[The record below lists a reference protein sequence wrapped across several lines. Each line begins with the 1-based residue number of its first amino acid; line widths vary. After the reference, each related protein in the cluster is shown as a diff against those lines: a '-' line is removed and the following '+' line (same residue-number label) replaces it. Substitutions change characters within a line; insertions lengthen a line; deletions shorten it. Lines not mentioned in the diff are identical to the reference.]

1 MTTVSSDR
9 SQLGFPD
16 AVKACFSFLTKEGF
30 QIVEENPTLVRYQ
43 SQGVVASVFHG
54 RASYELGVEFAT
66 VGAPNE
72 KFNLYR
78 MLVWAR
84 QAGMLTELP
93 SMAYQTNSKDE
104 IKRMVCEI
112 AALVQKYG
120 GPILIG
126 DAVVDAVVYTALREE
141 QSRDAVAY
149 TNEVHLRAA
158 RRQAEE
164 AWQAKDYAA
173 VARIYEQINGDD
185 LSASEVM
192 RLHYAEKAV
201 GRRVDVLS

>member
-84 QAGMLTELP
+84 QAGRLTELP
-93 SMAYQTNSKDE
+93 SMAFQTNSKEE

-112 AALVQKYG
+112 AALVQRYG
-120 GPILIG
+120 GPILSG
-126 DAVVDAVVYTALREE
+126 DAVVYTALREE

-149 TNEVHLRAA
+149 TKEVHLRAA

-164 AWQAKDYAA
+164 AWQSKDYAA

-192 RLHYAEKAV
+192 RLHYAEKVV
-201 GRRVDVLS
+201 GRRIEVLS